1 MKKRIVALLFAM
13 LVSVSSVFM
22 LVSCGGNKNTDGTD
36 NKNTDGTDNENTDG
50 TDSDVNESHP
60 GNGSIGEEI
69 K

>member
-22 LVSCGGNKNTDGTD
+22 LVSCGGNKNTDGT
-36 NKNTDGTDNENTDG
+36 G
-50 TDSDVNESHP
+50 SDVNKP
-60 GNGSIGEEI
+60 QTGTGTFGEEI